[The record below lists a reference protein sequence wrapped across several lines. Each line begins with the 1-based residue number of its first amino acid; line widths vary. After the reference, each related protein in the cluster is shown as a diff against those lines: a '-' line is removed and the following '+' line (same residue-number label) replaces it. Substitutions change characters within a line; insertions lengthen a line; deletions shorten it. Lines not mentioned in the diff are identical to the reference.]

1 MRHVDVLRKM
11 GGRRGIAALCHGTGG
26 ATALAIEFIYIVFI

>member
-1 MRHVDVLRKM
+1 LISVLKKM

-26 ATALAIEFIYIVFI
+26 ATALAVELI

>member
-1 MRHVDVLRKM
+1 M

-26 ATALAIEFIYIVFI
+26 ATALAIELT

>member
-1 MRHVDVLRKM
+1 M

-26 ATALAIEFIYIVFI
+26 ATALAIELY

>member
-1 MRHVDVLRKM
+1 MYK

-26 ATALAIEFIYIVFI
+26 ATAVAVEML

>member
-1 MRHVDVLRKM
+1 LISVLRKM

-26 ATALAIEFIYIVFI
+26 ATALAIELT